1 MLNHGHFETFNT
13 SLIHELVP
21 MKKRLLFIAASLFM
35 VSPLKAQQDDSF
47 LIKPYLQY
55 STKTSMVVLWET
67 KELSKGEVHYGKARF
82 NVDEAVLD
90 VQTVSM
96 ESKYLH
102 EVLLQDLE
110 PETNYFWKVVG
121 ETETGKEYESELFS
135 FKTKV
140 HDESAY
146 TFALIGDTQINSRT
160 PWAWGKIAERV
171 WEERPNFI
179 VHVGDIVDDGRMK
192 DDWVD
197 EFFAPGHMVMSRFP
211 MYTVLGNHENDAQF
225 YYDYMANP
233 EPEYYY
239 TFSYGNAQFF
249 MIDSNRDVQEGSEQY
264 NWLEWELAKSDAMW
278 KFVVHHHPP
287 YSSEEN
293 DHGDANYAAS
303 TMGTHTRNLV
313 PLYEKYGVD
322 FNLFGHTHVYERT
335 WPLKEDMVNQK
346 EGVIYIN
353 SGGAGGFIEDFAPT
367 RNWFTAEIQKGH
379 HYATFSIH
387 EGTLVFKA
395 IDHEGRLFDTIQLN
409 KENGD
414 RKATVIEPP
423 APRIQPLVSV
433 FEDELEI
440 TIEAA
445 FEDLTIVYTTD
456 GSEPTLSSTVYS
468 EPFAIDKSTTV
479 RTRAY
484 NQDQFLS
491 RVNSA
496 SFRKLEPVASLDIEE
511 STLSPGLILDYH
523 EEEINSLLQQTPPFQ
538 TSPARTEVVN
548 EIEFETIERRDD
560 NFGLN
565 YEGLLLVK
573 NPGRYTFSTI
583 SDDGSVLYL
592 HDQLI
597 VDNDGDHGMRERS
610 GEIILEAGYH
620 PIRIQMFEIG
630 GGQGLEVYYQ
640 GPDSQMAGFDSEMEL
655 PAPALFHQP

>member
-1 MLNHGHFETFNT
+1 
-13 SLIHELVP
+13 
-21 MKKRLLFIAASLFM
+21 MKKHVLFLLATLFI
-35 VSPLKAQQDDSF
+35 VSPLKAQDSEAF

-55 STKTSMVVLWET
+55 STHTSMVVLWET
-67 KELSKGEVHYGKARF
+67 RDLSRGEVLYGKARF

-90 VQTVSM
+90 LEVISQDM
-96 ESKYLH
+96 KQLH
-102 EVLLQDLE
+102 EVILTDLE

-121 ETETGKEYESELFS
+121 QTESGEVYESDLFS

-140 HDESAY
+140 NDESAY

-171 WEERPNFI
+171 WEERPNFV

-197 EFFAPGHMVMSRFP
+197 EFFAPGHSLMSRYP
-211 MYTVLGNHENDAQF
+211 MYTVLGNHENDAQY

-239 TFSYGNAQFF
+239 TFNYGNAQFF
-249 MIDSNRDVQEGSEQY
+249 MIDSNRDVEEGSEQY
-264 NWLEWELAKSDAMW
+264 NWLEWELAKSDATW

-335 WPLKEDMVNQK
+335 WPLKEEMVNQK

-367 RNWFTAEIQKGH
+367 RNWFTAELQKGH
-379 HYATFSIH
+379 HYGTFSIH
-387 EGTLVFKA
+387 DGTLVFKA
-395 IDHEGRLFDTIQLN
+395 IDHEGRLFDTIQLT
-409 KENGD
+409 KEEGEETS
-414 RKATVIEPP
+414 TVVEPP
-423 APRIQPLVSV
+423 APRIRPLVSV
-433 FEDELEI
+433 FEEELTI
-440 TIEAA
+440 SIEAA

-456 GSEPTLSSTVYS
+456 GSEPTLSSTQY
-468 EPFAIDKSTTV
+468 EGPFTIDESATI

-484 NQDQFLS
+484 NDQKFLS
-491 RVNSA
+491 RVNGS
-496 SFRKLEPVASLDIEE
+496 SFRKLDPIAGVDANSL
-511 STLSPGLILDYH
+511 SLSPGLTLHYY
-523 EEEINSLLQQTPPFQ
+523 EEEISSLLQHSNPFKTQ
-538 TSPARTEVVN
+538 PVRTEVAKD
-548 EIEFETIERRDD
+548 IDFDSIERRDD
-560 NFGLN
+560 RFGLE
-565 YEGLLLVK
+565 YKGYILVK
-573 NPGRYTFSTI
+573 NPGRYTFSTV
-583 SDDGSVLYL
+583 SDDGSVLYI

-620 PIRIQMFEIG
+620 PIHIQMFEMA

-640 GPDSQMAGFDSEMEL
+640 GPDSRMAGLESAMEL

>member
-1 MLNHGHFETFNT
+1 
-13 SLIHELVP
+13 
-21 MKKRLLFIAASLFM
+21 MKKHVLFILATLFIAST
-35 VSPLKAQQDDSF
+35 LKAQQSDAF
-47 LIKPYLQY
+47 LVKPYLQY

-67 KELSKGEVHYGKARF
+67 DKLSTGVVQYGKARF
-82 NVDEAVLD
+82 NVDDAVLD
-90 VQTVSM
+90 LEVISQDI
-96 ESKYLH
+96 KQLH
-102 EVLLQDLE
+102 EVTLTDLE

-121 ETETGKEYESELFS
+121 QTESGEVYESDLFS

-140 HDESAY
+140 NDESAY

-160 PWAWGKIAERV
+160 P
-171 WEERPNFI
+171 
-179 VHVGDIVDDGRMK
+179 
-192 DDWVD
+192 
-197 EFFAPGHMVMSRFP
+197 EFFAPGHSLMSRYP
-211 MYTVLGNHENDAQF
+211 MYTVLGNHENDAQY

-239 TFSYGNAQFF
+239 TFTYGNAQFF
-249 MIDSNRDVQEGSEQY
+249 MIDSNRDVEEGSEQY

-335 WPLKEDMVNQK
+335 WPLKEEMVNQK

-367 RNWFTAEIQKGH
+367 RNWFTAELQKGH
-379 HYATFSIH
+379 HYVTFSIH
-387 EGTLVFKA
+387 DGTLVFKA
-395 IDHEGRLFDTIQLN
+395 IDHEGRLFDTIQLT
-409 KENGD
+409 KEEGEGTS
-414 RKATVIEPP
+414 TVVEPP
-423 APRIQPLVSV
+423 APRIRPLVSV
-433 FEDELEI
+433 FEEELTI
-440 TIEAA
+440 SIEAA

-456 GSEPTLSSTVYS
+456 GSEPTLSSTQY
-468 EPFAIDKSTTV
+468 EGPFTIDESATI

-484 NQDQFLS
+484 NDQKFLS
-491 RVNSA
+491 RVNGS
-496 SFRKLEPVASLDIEE
+496 SFRKLDPIAGVDANSL
-511 STLSPGLILDYH
+511 SLSPGLTLHYY
-523 EEEINSLLQQTPPFQ
+523 EEEISSLLQNSNPFKTQ
-538 TSPARTEVVN
+538 PVRTEVAKD
-548 EIEFETIERRDD
+548 IDFDSIERREDR
-560 NFGLN
+560 FGLE
-565 YEGLLLVK
+565 YKGYILVK
-573 NPGRYTFSTI
+573 NPGRYTFSTV
-583 SDDGSVLYL
+583 SDDGSVLYI

-620 PIRIQMFEIG
+620 PIHIQMFEMA

-640 GPDSQMAGFDSEMEL
+640 GPDSRMAGSESAMEL